1 MITYLK
7 KADVKQR
14 YCPACLRDDVEVSHS
29 PMVERFCHVSLGVD
43 DNELPLVSYL
53 LPMILCPDCG
63 LKAAFEAVSHIDAMC
78 DYLASR
84 K

>member
-29 PMVERFCHVSLGVD
+29 PMVERLCDAS
-43 DNELPLVSYL
+43 VSYL

-63 LKAAFEAVSHIDAMC
+63 LKAAFEAVSHIDTVC
-78 DYLASR
+78 DYVES
-84 K
+84 KK

>member
-14 YCPACLRDDVEVSHS
+14 YCPMCLRDDVEVSHS
-29 PMVERFCHVSLGVD
+29 PMVERLCD
-43 DNELPLVSYL
+43 APVSYL

-63 LKAAFEAVSHIDAMC
+63 LKAAFEAVSHIDDVY
-78 DYLASR
+78 DYVASR